1 MNRMKGLKSR
11 PVCFLATRGGSRRQL
26 NRQRDTIT
34 LWMRPGVR
42 ICLPVLLQR
51 PWETSSTAP
60 RQQCATFKSS
70 GNGQTCARADR
81 GFLHDYRPREEG
93 FCWVTCNLPATHWTS
108 RVAGLCSGLVVQQSR
123 SSRKRHPLQEQRHRQ
138 TQPVP
143 AVQTAPV
150 GPANG
155 KSRWQH
161 KGGSTGIALGLS
173 CCKLLVC
180 CASWDVALHRGWGRW
195 SGGVVGAHCGA
206 FILGVGCGG
215 PGIRIGRRQL
225 PQHVHRA
232 LKAVPP
238 LFWVPVQIQG
248 PDRFRRVLQL
258 FSHHT
263 THQLLQHTYTRQA
276 KPPPPAP
283 P

>member
-1 MNRMKGLKSR
+1 MPELIEVSFTTSDHERKGS
-11 PVCFLATRGGSRRQL
+11 AG
-26 NRQRDTIT
+26 
-34 LWMRPGVR
+34 
-42 ICLPVLLQR
+42 LPVISPQRIGHRELLG
-51 PWETSSTAP
+51 
-60 RQQCATFKSS
+60 CALVWWFNNP
-70 GNGQTCARADR
+70 GPLGR
-81 GFLHDYRPREEG
+81 G
-93 FCWVTCNLPATHWTS
+93 T
-108 RVAGLCSGLVVQQSR
+108 
-123 SSRKRHPLQEQRHRQ
+123 PLQEQRHRQ